1 MLRSSG
7 LACLVALL
15 APAATG
21 CGAAADELYQAK
33 AVVSGQGEERRALG
47 FALCL
52 KDVVAKVSGD
62 ARLTDDPRM
71 AEPASKAASFVT
83 GFSYRDRL
91 SGKPLHDEQGSYD
104 RPHDLTC
111 DFDRHRIDAL
121 LETLGHRPWPEPRP
135 RILLLVDIKDRQG
148 KAFMLANDSADA
160 RDQDMSGALAAASE
174 RFALLFRL
182 PAQALLA
189 KAVVDEMVQGK
200 ADPADLERVANA
212 AGAEKV
218 VAGTLLWSDQ
228 ALGWV
233 SEWRLSVQGKSYRW
247 QARGVGFDDAF
258 RNVVSG
264 AAQILSG
271 NGQPADIVK

>member
-7 LACLVALL
+7 FCCLVALL
-15 APAATG
+15 AAVLPAFHAV
-21 CGAAADELYQAK
+21 ADELYQAK

-62 ARLTDDPRM
+62 PRLMDDPKV
-71 AEPASKAASFVT
+71 AALAGKAASFVT

-91 SGKPLHDEQGSYD
+91 AGIPLHDEQGSYD

-111 DFDRHRIDAL
+111 DCDRQKIDAL
-121 LETLGHRPWPEPRP
+121 LASRGRRPWAAPRP
-135 RILLLVDIKDRQG
+135 RIVLLVGIRDMKG
-148 KAFMLANDSADA
+148 KTFMLGDDSDDQ
-160 RDQDMSGALAAASE
+160 RDQDMRGALAAACE
-174 RFALLFRL
+174 RFALPFIL
-182 PAQALLA
+182 PPQAVLVEAANDQAGDLDRIA
-189 KAVVDEMVQGK
+189 K
-200 ADPADLERVANA
+200 VA
-212 AGAEKV
+212 GGDMV
-218 VAGTLLWSDQ
+218 VAGSLSWSDE
-228 ALGWV
+228 ALGWIAQ
-233 SEWRLSVQGKSYRW
+233 WLLSARGKNYRW

-271 NGQPADIVK
+271 NGQPADLVK